1 MEWINVPSHQ
11 VDFCIG
17 ETHNNDRKPP
27 LWGNRGKVKQAN
39 GEYPFLHD
47 FYWLVLLK
55 SASGDSAETVQREY
69 SVQAIITEKLLF
81 SSRPRPLL
89 Q

>member
-1 MEWINVPSHQ
+1 M
-11 VDFCIG
+11 
-17 ETHNNDRKPP
+17 
-27 LWGNRGKVKQAN
+27 
-39 GEYPFLHD
+39 
-47 FYWLVLLK
+47 K
-55 SASGDSAETVQREY
+55 SGASDSIDTIQREY